1 MKHYTSEQWAD
12 FARDVVKG
20 NDKVLMQQHLDG
32 GCRNCAKEL
41 GLWQRVSVV
50 ARRQSTAEPSEG
62 AVRYAK
68 AMFAAGGHRAAATE
82 TVPLVGQLLF
92 DSLRAPALAGVR
104 SAVAQGPRQLLF
116 GIGDHRIDLRLEPQF
131 NSDKVAIIGQVLDS
145 GNPDQVL
152 SKIPVSLHRADK
164 VVAASETNHYGE
176 FQLECDLVGRL
187 ELRAMLPQ
195 GQEISVSLI
204 EPAAP
209 KAPELPYVDDSNK
222 EQKALREGKN
232 STRKKA

>member
-12 FARDVVKG
+12 FAREVVKG
-20 NDKVLMQQHLDG
+20 NDKVLMQQHLEG

-41 GLWQRVSVV
+41 GLWQRVSEV
-50 ARRQSTAEPSEG
+50 AKHQSSAEPSEG

-68 AMFAAGGHRAAATE
+68 AMFAVRGHRAPVRIALPQVA
-82 TVPLVGQLLF
+82 QLLF
-92 DSLRAPALAGVR
+92 DSLQAPALAGVR
-104 SAVAQGPRQLLF
+104 SAAAAGPRQLLF
-116 GIGDHRIDLRLEPQF
+116 GLGDHRIDLRMEPQF

-145 GNPDQVL
+145 SNPNQVL
-152 SKIPVSLHRADK
+152 SNIPVSLHLADK
-164 VVAASETNHYGE
+164 VIAASNTNHHGE

-187 ELRAMLPQ
+187 ELRATLPQ

-209 KAPELPYVDDSNK
+209 KVPDLPYVVDSNK
-222 EQKALREGKN
+222 ENKSLREGKN
-232 STRKKA
+232 STRKKV